1 MMPRSLDDGLKCVG
15 ENAVKHNRS
24 IGALMASVLIL
35 SSAAGFAQGKPREPG
50 PRDRPQIERGPQADR
65 DRDIDR
71 DRLRDRLDDPSQDR
85 DRDRTHVADFSR
97 LKDRDIYGS
106 EIMSMQERNEYR
118 RQLQDA
124 ASAEERRQIETRHRE
139 TVRAKA
145 QSQGVDVIP
154 PGRGIYGGALMS
166 VEERSQFREQLRMFD
181 SDEERLKFMAKH
193 REEMQVRARLKGV
206 ILNEAE
212 EGE

>member
-1 MMPRSLDDGLKCVG
+1 M
-15 ENAVKHNRS
+15 
-24 IGALMASVLIL
+24 IL

-50 PRDRPQIERGPQADR
+50 PQDRPQVERGQQADR
-65 DRDIDR
+65 DRNLDR
-71 DRLRDRLDDPSQDR
+71 DRLRDRMDDSAQDR
-85 DRDRTHVADFSR
+85 DRMHVPDFSR
-97 LKDRDIYGS
+97 LNDRDIYGS

-118 RQLQDA
+118 QQLQNA
-124 ASAEERRQIETRHRE
+124 ASAEERRQIEARHRE
-139 TVRAKA
+139 TVHARA

-166 VEERSQFREQLRMFD
+166 VEERSQYREQLRMLD

-193 REEMQVRARLKGV
+193 RKEMQARARLKGV
-206 ILNEAE
+206 ILDEAE